1 MKNFILAQTL
11 IVMIVLSLI
20 VFYSPFT
27 ILAIPVG
34 IILIT
39 ITVFILKEI
48 LNEYL

>member
-1 MKNFILAQTL
+1 MKNFILAQAL
-11 IVMIVLSLI
+11 IIMIVLSLI
-20 VFYSPFT
+20 VFYSPFK